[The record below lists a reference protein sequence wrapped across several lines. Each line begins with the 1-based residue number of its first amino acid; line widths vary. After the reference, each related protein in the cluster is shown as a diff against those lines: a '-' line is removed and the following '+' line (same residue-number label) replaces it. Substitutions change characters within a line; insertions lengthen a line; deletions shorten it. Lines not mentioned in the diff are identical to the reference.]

1 MRHKT
6 MTQCEVRLAELQK
19 RIAALDDER
28 TAIAAEIAALE
39 QAQMLAMPFPDI
51 VSLERVGRIVD
62 RHSETDQ
69 KISLF
74 REMFRGRTDVFPI
87 RWDNAKSGKSGYAP
101 ACHNEWQR
109 GVCEKPRVKCSMCPN
124 QAFIEVSDNLIERHL
139 RGTTSMGT
147 PFVMGLYPMLPGGT
161 CYLLVA
167 DFDREDWRR
176 DAVAYVETC
185 DLLRVPCALERS
197 RSGNGAH
204 VWIFFQEPVPAA
216 AARRLGSSIIT
227 DTMER
232 VPDIGFRS
240 YDRFF
245 PSQDTLSIGGF
256 GNLIA
261 LPLQGIAR
269 RKENSVF
276 VDGDLAPYA
285 DQWGYL
291 AGVQRMARDS
301 LERIV
306 ERASAGGR
314 VLGVRLPL
322 DEGEDEPWLRA
333 PSRRSPQ
340 PAIAGVLPASIR
352 IVLGDQIYVPR
363 AELPAGLV
371 AKLVR
376 LAAFQN
382 PEFYAAQ
389 AMRLSTHNT
398 PRIIS
403 CAELT
408 EKYIALPRGCLD
420 VVRALFEELQVRI
433 EFADERKTGCAI
445 DVKFIGLL
453 REDQERAFAALRNH
467 DAGVLAATTAFGKTV
482 VGARMIAERGVST
495 LVLVHRRQLM
505 DQWVE
510 RLSTFLDL
518 PRAKIGTIGGGKR
531 RPTGV
536 VDVALIQSL
545 VRKGE
550 VDDIVGDY
558 GHLVVDECHHL
569 SAVSFELVARR
580 TKARFVLGL
589 SATVTRKDGH
599 HPIIFMQCGPI
610 RFRVDARNEAA
621 KRPFHHRVQIRET
634 SFQLPEQANGS
645 SLPIHQIYSILAN
658 DEARNALIFDDV
670 LAALEARRSP
680 VIITE
685 RSDHVALLAERFEK
699 FARNVVVLKGGQSER
714 QRRALMERLASIADH
729 EERLLVATGRYLGEG
744 FDDPRLDTL
753 FLAMPISWRGTLA
766 QYAGRL
772 HRLHD
777 RKREVII
784 YDYVDPRVPMLARM
798 AARRRAGYSS
808 LGYEISLDGS
818 EHKRG
823 LFVDH

>member
-1 MRHKT
+1 
-6 MTQCEVRLAELQK
+6 MTQREVRLAELKK

-28 TAIAAEIAALE
+28 TAIAAEIAMLE
-39 QAQMLAMPFPDI
+39 QLPIPEMLLPD
-51 VSLERVGRIVD
+51 VASSERGERIID

-74 REMFRGRTDVFPI
+74 REMFRGRSDVFPI

-109 GVCEKPRVKCSMCPN
+109 GVCEKPRVKCSVCPN
-124 QAFIEVSDNLIERHL
+124 QAFIEVSNNLIERHL
-139 RGTTSMGT
+139 RGTTSTGA
-147 PFVMGLYPMLPGGT
+147 PFVMGLYPMLPDGT
-161 CYLLVA
+161 CHFLVA

-176 DAVAYVETC
+176 DALAYVETC

-197 RSGNGAH
+197 RSGDGAH
-204 VWIFFQEPVPAA
+204 AWIFFQEPVPAA
-216 AARRLGSSIIT
+216 TARRLGSAIIT

-245 PSQDTLSIGGF
+245 PSQDTMPIGGF

-261 LPLQGIAR
+261 LPLQGAAR
-269 RKENSVF
+269 RNENSVF
-276 VDGDLAPYA
+276 VDRALAPYV

-291 AGVQRMARDS
+291 AGVQRMSRDS
-301 LERIV
+301 LDRIV
-306 ERASAGGR
+306 EHASAGGR

-322 DEGEDEPWLRA
+322 EEGEDEPWLRV

-340 PAIAGVLPASIR
+340 AVIAGVLPASVR
-352 IVLGDQIYVPR
+352 VVLADQIYVPR
-363 AELPAGLV
+363 AELPSGLV
-371 AKLVR
+371 ARLVR
-376 LAAFQN
+376 VAAFQN

-420 VVRALFEELQVRI
+420 VVQALLDELQVRV
-433 EFADERKTGCAI
+433 EFVDERKAGCAI
-445 DVKFIGLL
+445 DVKFTGTL
-453 REDQERAFAALRNH
+453 REDQERAFEALRNH
-467 DAGVLAATTAFGKTV
+467 DTGVLAATTAFGKTV
-482 VGARMIAERGVST
+482 VGARMIAERGVGT

-580 TKARFVLGL
+580 TKARSVLGL

-599 HPIIFMQCGPI
+599 HPIIFMQCGPV

-621 KRPFHHRVQIRET
+621 KRPFHHRVRIRET
-634 SFQLPEQANGS
+634 SFQLPEQTDGS
-645 SLPIHQIYSILAN
+645 SLPIQRIYSALAN
-658 DEARNALIFDDV
+658 DEARNTLIFDDV
-670 LAALEARRSP
+670 LAALEAKRSP

-685 RSDHVALLAERFEK
+685 RSDHVTLFAERFEK
-699 FARNVVVLKGGQSER
+699 FAKNVVVLKGGQSDR
-714 QRRALMERLASIADH
+714 QRRAVMERLTSIADP
-729 EERLLVATGRYLGEG
+729 EERLLIATGRYLGEG

-777 RKREVII
+777 RKREVVI
-784 YDYVDPRVPMLARM
+784 YDYVDRNVPMLARM
-798 AARRRAGYSS
+798 AARRRAGYGS
-808 LGYEISLDGS
+808 LGYEI
-818 EHKRG
+818 G
-823 LFVDH
+823 LNSIGQTKELFTGHRA

>member
-1 MRHKT
+1 
-6 MTQCEVRLAELQK
+6 MTQREVRLAELKK

-28 TAIAAEIAALE
+28 TAMAAEIAALE
-39 QAQMLAMPFPDI
+39 QAQMLAMPFPNI
-51 VSLERVGRIVD
+51 EFLERVGHVVD
-62 RHSETDQ
+62 RHSETDL

-74 REMFRGRTDVFPI
+74 REMFRGRADVFPI

-139 RGTTSMGT
+139 RGTTSTGA
-147 PFVMGLYPMLPGGT
+147 PFVMGLYPMLPDGT

-176 DAVAYVETC
+176 DALAYVETC
-185 DLLRVPCALERS
+185 DRLRVPCALERS

-204 VWIFFQEPVPAA
+204 VWIFFQEPVPAV
-216 AARRLGSSIIT
+216 AARRLGSAIIT

-245 PSQDTLSIGGF
+245 PSQDTMPIGGF

-261 LPLQGIAR
+261 LPLQGAAR
-269 RKENSVF
+269 RNENSVF
-276 VDGDLAPYA
+276 VDRVLAPYA

-291 AGVQRMARDS
+291 AGVQRMSRDS
-301 LERIV
+301 LDRIV

-322 DEGEDEPWLRA
+322 EEGEDEPWLRA

-340 PAIAGVLPASIR
+340 PVIAGALPASVCVI
-352 IVLGDQIYVPR
+352 LADQIYVPR

-371 AKLVR
+371 ARLVR
-376 LAAFQN
+376 VAAFQN

-420 VVRALFEELQVRI
+420 VVQALLDELQVRV
-433 EFADERKTGCAI
+433 EFVDERKAGCAI
-445 DVKFIGLL
+445 DVKFIGTL
-453 REDQERAFAALRNH
+453 REDQERAFEALRDH
-467 DAGVLAATTAFGKTV
+467 STGVLAATTAFGKTV
-482 VGARMIAERGVST
+482 VGARMIAERGVGT

-558 GHLVVDECHHL
+558 GQLIVDECHHL

-599 HPIIFMQCGPI
+599 HPIIFMQCGPV

-621 KRPFHHRVQIRET
+621 KRPFDHRVRIRET
-634 SFQLPEQANGS
+634 SFQLPEQADGS
-645 SLPIHQIYSILAN
+645 SPPIQRIYNALAN
-658 DEARNALIFDDV
+658 DEARNGLIFDDV

-699 FARNVVVLKGGQSER
+699 FAKNVVVLKGGQSDR
-714 QRRALMERLASIADH
+714 QRRALIERLASIADH
-729 EERLLVATGRYLGEG
+729 EERLLIATGRYLGEG

-777 RKREVII
+777 SKREVII
-784 YDYVDPRVPMLARM
+784 YDYVDARVPMLARM

-823 LFVDH
+823 LFADH

>member
-1 MRHKT
+1 MRHGT
-6 MTQCEVRLAELQK
+6 MTQRTMSLAELK
-19 RIAALDDER
+19 ARIAALDEER
-28 TAIAAEIAALE
+28 AAIAAEIAMLE
-39 QAQMLAMPFPDI
+39 QPPIPEMPLPD
-51 VSLERVGRIVD
+51 VASSERVGRIVD
-62 RHSETDQ
+62 RQSEADQ

-109 GVCEKPRVKCSMCPN
+109 GLCEKPRVKCSVCPN

-139 RGTTSMGT
+139 RGATSVGA
-147 PFVMGLYPMLPGGT
+147 PFVMGLYPMLPDGT
-161 CYLLVA
+161 CHLLVA

-176 DAVAYVETC
+176 DALAYVETC

-197 RSGNGAH
+197 RSGDGAH
-204 VWIFFQEPVPAA
+204 AWIFFQEPVPAA
-216 AARRLGSSIIT
+216 TARRLGSAIIT

-245 PSQDTLSIGGF
+245 PSQDTMPIGGF

-261 LPLQGIAR
+261 LPLQGAAR
-269 RKENSVF
+269 RNENSVF
-276 VDGDLAPYA
+276 VDRALAPYA

-291 AGVQRMARDS
+291 AGVQRMSRDS
-301 LERIV
+301 LDRIV
-306 ERASAGGR
+306 EHASAGGR
-314 VLGVRLPL
+314 VLGVRLAL
-322 DEGEDEPWLRA
+322 EEGEDEPWLRV

-340 PAIAGVLPASIR
+340 PVIAGMLPASVR
-352 IVLGDQIYVPR
+352 VVLADQIYLPR

-371 AKLVR
+371 ARLVR

-382 PEFYAAQ
+382 PKFYAAQ

-420 VVRALFEELQVRI
+420 VVQALLDELQVQV
-433 EFADERKTGCAI
+433 EFVDERKVGCAI
-445 DVKFIGLL
+445 DVKFTGTL
-453 REDQERAFAALRNH
+453 REDQERGFEALRNH
-467 DAGVLAATTAFGKTV
+467 DTGVLAATTAFGKTV
-482 VGARMIAERGVST
+482 VGARMIAERGVGT

-510 RLSTFLDL
+510 RLSTFLNL

-558 GHLVVDECHHL
+558 GQLVVDECHHL

-599 HPIIFMQCGPI
+599 HPIIFMQCGPV

-634 SFQLPEQANGS
+634 SFQLPEQADSS
-645 SLPIHQIYSILAN
+645 SLPIQRIYNALAN
-658 DEARNALIFDDV
+658 DEARNTLIFDDV
-670 LAALEARRSP
+670 LAALEAKRSP

-685 RSDHVALLAERFEK
+685 RSDHVALFAERFGK
-699 FARNVVVLKGGQSER
+699 FAKNVVVLKGGQSDR
-714 QRRALMERLASIADH
+714 QRRVLMERLASIADH
-729 EERLLVATGRYLGEG
+729 EERLLIATGRYLGEG

-777 RKREVII
+777 SKREVII
-784 YDYVDPRVPMLARM
+784 YDYVDRRVPMLARM
-798 AARRRAGYSS
+798 AARRRAGYGS
-808 LGYEISLDGS
+808 LGYEIGLDSG
-818 EHKRG
+818 EHKKE
-823 LFVDH
+823 LFARY

>member
-1 MRHKT
+1 
-6 MTQCEVRLAELQK
+6 MTPRNARIAELK
-19 RIAALDDER
+19 ARIAVLDDER

-39 QAQMLAMPFPDI
+39 QAPIPEMAPPDI
-51 VSLERVGRIVD
+51 ASLERIGRIVD
-62 RHSETDQ
+62 RHSTIAQ
-69 KISLF
+69 KVALF
-74 REMFRGRTDVFPI
+74 RELFRGRADVFPI

-101 ACHNEWQR
+101 ACHNEWRR
-109 GVCEKPRVKCSMCPN
+109 GVCEKPRVKCSVCPN
-124 QAFIEVSDNLIERHL
+124 QAFIEVSDDLIERHL
-139 RGTTSMGT
+139 RGTTSTGT
-147 PFVMGLYPMLPGGT
+147 SFVMGIYPMLPDGI
-161 CYLLVA
+161 CCLLAA
-167 DFDREDWRR
+167 DFDRDDWQRN
-176 DAVAYVETC
+176 ALAYVETC
-185 DLLRVPCALERS
+185 NLLNIPCTLERS

-204 VWIFFQEPVPAA
+204 AWIFFQEPVAA
-216 AARRLGSSIIT
+216 TAARRLGSFIIT
-227 DTMER
+227 ETMER

-245 PSQDTLSIGGF
+245 PSQDTLPIGGF

-261 LPLQGIAR
+261 LPLQGVAR
-269 RKENSVF
+269 RNENSVF
-276 VDGDLAPYA
+276 VDGDLVPYA

-306 ERASAGGR
+306 EPASAGGR

-340 PAIAGVLPASIR
+340 PDIAGVLPASIR
-352 IVLGDQIYVPR
+352 MVLGDQIYVPR
-363 AELPAGLV
+363 AALPAGLV

-420 VVRALFEELQVRI
+420 VVRALLEELQIRTD
-433 EFADERKTGCAI
+433 FSDERKKGCAI

-453 REDQERAFAALRNH
+453 REDQELAFGALRNH
-467 DAGVLAATTAFGKTV
+467 DTGVLAATTAFGKTV

-550 VDDIVGDY
+550 VNDIVGDY

-599 HPIIFMQCGPI
+599 HPIIFMQCGPV

-634 SFQLPEQANGS
+634 SFQLAEQADGS
-645 SLPIHQIYSILAN
+645 SLPIQRIYSILAN

-670 LAALEARRSP
+670 LGALEARRSP

-685 RSDHVALLAERFEK
+685 RSDHVALLADRFEK

-714 QRRALMERLASIADH
+714 QRRALMERLASIADQ
-729 EERLLVATGRYLGEG
+729 EERLLIATGRYLGEG

-777 RKREVII
+777 RKREVTI

-798 AARRRAGYSS
+798 AARRRAGYGS
-808 LGYEISLDGS
+808 LGYEIGLHGS
-818 EHKRG
+818 EHKKG
-823 LFVDH
+823 LFALY

>member
-1 MRHKT
+1 MIPRNA
-6 MTQCEVRLAELQK
+6 RIGELK
-19 RIAALDDER
+19 ARIAVLDEER

-39 QAQMLAMPFPDI
+39 QAPIPEMAPPDI
-51 VSLERVGRIVD
+51 VSLERIGRIVD
-62 RHSETDQ
+62 RHSTIAQ
-69 KISLF
+69 KIVLF
-74 REMFRGRTDVFPI
+74 RELFRGRADVFPI

-101 ACHNEWQR
+101 ACHNEWRR
-109 GVCEKPRVKCSMCPN
+109 GVCEKPRVKCSVCPN
-124 QAFIEVSDNLIERHL
+124 QAFIEVSDDLIERHL
-139 RGTTSMGT
+139 RGTTSRGT
-147 PFVMGLYPMLPGGT
+147 SFVMGIYPMLPDGT
-161 CYLLVA
+161 CCLLAA
-167 DFDREDWRR
+167 DFDRDDWQR
-176 DAVAYVETC
+176 DALAYVETC
-185 DLLRVPCALERS
+185 NLLNIPCALERS

-204 VWIFFQEPVPAA
+204 AWIFFQEPVAA
-216 AARRLGSSIIT
+216 TAARRLGSFIIT
-227 DTMER
+227 ETMER

-245 PSQDTLSIGGF
+245 PSQDTLPIGGF

-261 LPLQGIAR
+261 LPLQGVAR
-269 RKENSVF
+269 RNENSVF
-276 VDGDLAPYA
+276 VDGDLVPHV

-291 AGVQRMARDS
+291 AGVQRMAKDS

-333 PSRRSPQ
+333 PSRRSSQ

-371 AKLVR
+371 TKLVR

-420 VVRALFEELQVRI
+420 VVRTLIEGLQIRI
-433 EFADERKTGCAI
+433 EFVDERKAGCAI

-453 REDQERAFAALRNH
+453 REDQKRAFGALRNH
-467 DAGVLAATTAFGKTV
+467 DTGVLAATTAFGKTV
-482 VGARMIAERGVST
+482 VGASMIAERGVST

-558 GHLVVDECHHL
+558 GHLIIDECHHL

-580 TKARFVLGL
+580 AKARFVLGL

-634 SFQLPEQANGS
+634 SLQLPEQADGS
-645 SLPIHQIYSILAN
+645 SLPIQRIYSILAN

-670 LAALEARRSP
+670 LAALEEERSP

-699 FARNVVVLKGGQSER
+699 FAKNVVVLKGGQSDR
-714 QRRALMERLASIADH
+714 QRRVLMERLASIADH
-729 EERLLVATGRYLGEG
+729 EERLLIATGRYLGEG

-777 RKREVII
+777 GKREVVI

-798 AARRRAGYSS
+798 AARRRAGYGS
-808 LGYEISLDGS
+808 LGYKIGFNSS
-818 EHKRG
+818 EHKNE
-823 LFVDH
+823 LFARH

>member
-1 MRHKT
+1 
-6 MTQCEVRLAELQK
+6 MTQREVRLAELKK

-28 TAIAAEIAALE
+28 TAIAAEMAALE
-39 QAQMLAMPFPDI
+39 QAQTLAMPLPNT
-51 VSLERVGRIVD
+51 VSSERVGHVVD
-62 RHSETDQ
+62 RHSETAQ

-74 REMFRGRTDVFPI
+74 RELFRGRTDVFPI
-87 RWDNAKSGKSGYAP
+87 RWENAKSGKSGYAP

-109 GVCEKPRVKCSMCPN
+109 GVCEKPRVKCSVCPN
-124 QAFIEVSDNLIERHL
+124 QAFIELSDNLIERHL
-139 RGTTSMGT
+139 RGTTSTRT
-147 PFVMGLYPMLPGGT
+147 PFVMGIYPMLPDGT
-161 CYLLVA
+161 CCLLVA

-176 DAVAYVETC
+176 DALAYVETC

-204 VWIFFQEPVPAA
+204 VWIFFQDPVPAA

-245 PSQDTLSIGGF
+245 PSQETLPIGGF

-269 RKENSVF
+269 RKKNSVF
-276 VDGDLAPYA
+276 VDGGLAPYA

-291 AGVQRMARDS
+291 AGVQRMSRDS
-301 LERIV
+301 LDRIV

-322 DEGEDEPWLRA
+322 EEGEDEPWLRA

-340 PAIAGVLPASIR
+340 PVIAGVLPVSVR
-352 IVLGDQIYVPR
+352 IVLADQIYLPR
-363 AELPAGLV
+363 AGLPAGLI
-371 AKLVR
+371 ARLVR

-420 VVRALFEELQVRI
+420 VVQALLVELQVRV
-433 EFADERKTGCAI
+433 EFVDERKTGCAI
-445 DVKFIGLL
+445 EVKFTGKL
-453 REDQERAFAALRNH
+453 REDQERAFEALRNH
-467 DAGVLAATTAFGKTV
+467 ETGVLAATTAFGKTV
-482 VGARMIAERGVST
+482 VGARMIAERGVGT

-510 RLSTFLDL
+510 RLSIFLDL
-518 PRAKIGTIGGGKR
+518 PRGKIGTIGGGNR
-531 RPTGV
+531 RPTGI

-569 SAVSFELVARR
+569 SAISFELVARR

-599 HPIIFMQCGPI
+599 HPIIFMQCGPV

-621 KRPFHHRVQIRET
+621 KRPFYHRVQIRET
-634 SFQLPEQANGS
+634 SFQFPEQADGS
-645 SLPIHQIYSILAN
+645 SLPIQRIYNALAN

-670 LAALEARRSP
+670 LAALEAQRSP

-685 RSDHVALLAERFEK
+685 RSDHVALFAERFEK
-699 FARNVVVLKGGQSER
+699 FAKNVVVLKGGQSDR
-714 QRRALMERLASIADH
+714 QRRAVMERLASIADH
-729 EERLLVATGRYLGEG
+729 EERLLIATGRYLGEG

-772 HRLHD
+772 HRLYD

-784 YDYVDPRVPMLARM
+784 YDYVDSRVPMLARM

-808 LGYEISLDGS
+808 LGYEIGLNSG

-823 LFVDH
+823 LFADL

>member
-1 MRHKT
+1 
-6 MTQCEVRLAELQK
+6 
-19 RIAALDDER
+19 
-28 TAIAAEIAALE
+28 
-39 QAQMLAMPFPDI
+39 
-51 VSLERVGRIVD
+51 
-62 RHSETDQ
+62 
-69 KISLF
+69 
-74 REMFRGRTDVFPI
+74 
-87 RWDNAKSGKSGYAP
+87 
-101 ACHNEWQR
+101 
-109 GVCEKPRVKCSMCPN
+109 
-124 QAFIEVSDNLIERHL
+124 
-139 RGTTSMGT
+139 
-147 PFVMGLYPMLPGGT
+147 MLPDGT

-167 DFDREDWRR
+167 DFDREEWRR
-176 DAVAYVETC
+176 DALAYVETC

-216 AARRLGSSIIT
+216 AARRLGSCIIT

-245 PSQDTLSIGGF
+245 PSQDTLPIGGF

-261 LPLQGIAR
+261 LPLQGVAR

-276 VDGDLAPYA
+276 VDGELTPYA

-291 AGVQRMARDS
+291 AGVQRMSRDS
-301 LERIV
+301 LDCIV

-322 DEGEDEPWLRA
+322 EEGEDEPWLRA
-333 PSRRSPQ
+333 PSRRSSQ
-340 PAIAGVLPASIR
+340 PVIAGVLPASVCV
-352 IVLGDQIYVPR
+352 VLADQIYVPR

-371 AKLVR
+371 ARLIR

-408 EKYIALPRGCLD
+408 ERFIALPRGCLD
-420 VVRALFEELQVRI
+420 LVQALFNELQVQV
-433 EFADERKTGCAI
+433 EFTDERKTGCAI
-445 DVKFIGLL
+445 DVRFTGTL
-453 REDQERAFAALRNH
+453 REDQERAFEALRNH
-467 DAGVLAATTAFGKTV
+467 DTGVLAATTAFGKTV
-482 VGARMIAERGVST
+482 VGARMIAAREVGT

-518 PRAKIGTIGGGKR
+518 PRVKIGTIGGGKR

-599 HPIIFMQCGPI
+599 HPIIFMQCGPV

-621 KRPFHHRVQIRET
+621 KRPFHHRVRIRET
-634 SFQLPEQANGS
+634 SFQLPEQADDS
-645 SLPIHQIYSILAN
+645 SLPIQRIYNALAN

-670 LAALEARRSP
+670 LAALEAKRSP
-680 VIITE
+680 IIITE
-685 RSDHVALLAERFEK
+685 RSDHVTLLAERFEK
-699 FARNVVVLKGGQSER
+699 FARNIVVLKGGQSDR
-714 QRRALMERLASIADH
+714 QRRALMERLAAIADH
-729 EERLLVATGRYLGEG
+729 EERLLIATGRYLGEG

-753 FLAMPISWRGTLA
+753 FLAMPVSWRGTLA

-808 LGYEISLDGS
+808 LGYKISLNNS
-818 EHKRG
+818 EHKKG
-823 LFVDH
+823 LFADH

>member
-1 MRHKT
+1 
-6 MTQCEVRLAELQK
+6 MTQREVRLAELKK

-28 TAIAAEIAALE
+28 TAIATEIVVLE
-39 QAQMLAMPFPDI
+39 QAQMLEMPFPNI
-51 VSLERVGRIVD
+51 VSLDRIEHVVD
-62 RHSETDQ
+62 RNSKTDQ

-74 REMFRGRTDVFPI
+74 REMFRGRADVFPM

-109 GVCEKPRVKCSMCPN
+109 GVCEKPRVKCSVCPN
-124 QAFIEVSDNLIERHL
+124 QAFIEVSDDLIERHL
-139 RGTTSMGT
+139 RGTTSTGT
-147 PFVMGLYPMLPGGT
+147 PFVMGLYPMLPDGT

-176 DAVAYVETC
+176 DLLAYVETC
-185 DLLRVPCALERS
+185 DLLHVPCALERS

-204 VWIFFQEPVPAA
+204 AWIFFEGPVPAA
-216 AARRLGSSIIT
+216 AARRLGSCIIT

-245 PSQDTLSIGGF
+245 PSQDTMPIGGF

-261 LPLQGIAR
+261 LPLQGTAR
-269 RKENSVF
+269 RNENSVF
-276 VDGDLAPYA
+276 VDRFLEPYA

-291 AGVQRMARDS
+291 AGVRRMSRES
-301 LERIV
+301 LDRIV
-306 ERASAGGR
+306 EHASAGGR

-322 DEGEDEPWLRA
+322 EEGEDEPWLRA

-340 PAIAGVLPASIR
+340 PVIAGVLPASVR
-352 IVLGDQIYVPR
+352 IILADQIYVPR
-363 AELPAGLV
+363 VGLPAGFV
-371 AKLVR
+371 ARLVR

-382 PEFYAAQ
+382 PEFYVAQ

-398 PRIIS
+398 PRIVS

-433 EFADERKTGCAI
+433 EFADERKAGCTI
-445 DVKFIGLL
+445 DVRFIGTL
-453 REDQERAFAALRNH
+453 REDQERAFEALRDH
-467 DAGVLAATTAFGKTV
+467 DTGVLAATTAFGKTV
-482 VGARMIAERGVST
+482 VGARMIAERGVGT

-510 RLSTFLDL
+510 LLSTFLDL
-518 PRAKIGTIGGGKR
+518 PRAKIGSIGGGKR

-558 GHLVVDECHHL
+558 GQLIVDECHHL

-580 TKARFVLGL
+580 TKARSVLGL

-610 RFRVDARNEAA
+610 RFRVDARSEAA

-634 SFQLPEQANGS
+634 SFQLPEQTDGS
-645 SLPIHQIYSILAN
+645 SLPIQQIYSILAN
-658 DEARNALIFDDV
+658 NEARNALIFDDV
-670 LAALEARRSP
+670 LAALEVRRSP

-699 FARNVVVLKGGQSER
+699 FAKNVVVLKGGQTER
-714 QRRALMERLASIADH
+714 QRRALMERLSSIADH
-729 EERLLVATGRYLGEG
+729 EERLLIATGRYLGEG

-777 RKREVII
+777 RKREVIV
-784 YDYVDPRVPMLARM
+784 YDYVDARVPMLARM
-798 AARRRAGYSS
+798 AGRRRAGYGS
-808 LGYEISLDGS
+808 LGYEIGLDSS

-823 LFVDH
+823 LFADY

>member
-1 MRHKT
+1 
-6 MTQCEVRLAELQK
+6 MTQREVRLAELKK

-28 TAIAAEIAALE
+28 TAIATEIVVLE
-39 QAQMLAMPFPDI
+39 QAQMLEMPFPNI
-51 VSLERVGRIVD
+51 VSLDRIEHVVD
-62 RHSETDQ
+62 RNSKTDQ

-74 REMFRGRTDVFPI
+74 REMFRGRADVFPM

-109 GVCEKPRVKCSMCPN
+109 GVCEKPRVKCSVCPN
-124 QAFIEVSDNLIERHL
+124 QAFIEVSDDLIERHL
-139 RGTTSMGT
+139 RGTTSTGT
-147 PFVMGLYPMLPGGT
+147 PFVMGLYPMLPDGT

-176 DAVAYVETC
+176 DSLAYVETC
-185 DLLRVPCALERS
+185 DLLHVPCALERS

-204 VWIFFQEPVPAA
+204 AWIFFEGPVPAA
-216 AARRLGSSIIT
+216 AARRLGSCIIT

-245 PSQDTLSIGGF
+245 PSQDTMPIGGF

-261 LPLQGIAR
+261 LPLQGTAR
-269 RKENSVF
+269 RNENSVF
-276 VDGDLAPYA
+276 VDRFLEPYA

-291 AGVQRMARDS
+291 AGVRRMSRES
-301 LERIV
+301 LDRIV
-306 ERASAGGR
+306 EHASAGGR

-322 DEGEDEPWLRA
+322 EEGEDEPWLRA

-340 PAIAGVLPASIR
+340 PVIAGVLPASVR
-352 IVLGDQIYVPR
+352 IILADQIYVPR
-363 AELPAGLV
+363 VGLPAGFV
-371 AKLVR
+371 ARLVR

-382 PEFYAAQ
+382 PEFYVAQ

-398 PRIIS
+398 PRIVS

-433 EFADERKTGCAI
+433 EFADERKAGCTI
-445 DVKFIGLL
+445 DVRFIGTL
-453 REDQERAFAALRNH
+453 REDQERAFEALRDH
-467 DAGVLAATTAFGKTV
+467 DTGVLAATTAFGKTV
-482 VGARMIAERGVST
+482 VGARMIAERGVGT

-510 RLSTFLDL
+510 LLSTFLDL
-518 PRAKIGTIGGGKR
+518 PRAKIGSIGGGKR

-558 GHLVVDECHHL
+558 GQLIVDECHHL

-580 TKARFVLGL
+580 TKARSVLGL

-610 RFRVDARNEAA
+610 RFRVDARSEAA

-634 SFQLPEQANGS
+634 SFQLPEQTDGS
-645 SLPIHQIYSILAN
+645 SLPIQQIYSILAN
-658 DEARNALIFDDV
+658 NEARNALIFDDV
-670 LAALEARRSP
+670 LAALEVRRSP

-699 FARNVVVLKGGQSER
+699 FAKNVVVLKGGQTER
-714 QRRALMERLASIADH
+714 QRRALMERLSSIADH
-729 EERLLVATGRYLGEG
+729 EERLLIATGRYLGEG

-777 RKREVII
+777 RKREVIV
-784 YDYVDPRVPMLARM
+784 YDYVDARVPMLARM
-798 AARRRAGYSS
+798 AGRRRAGYGS
-808 LGYEISLDGS
+808 LGYEIGLDSS

-823 LFVDH
+823 LFADY

>member
-1 MRHKT
+1 
-6 MTQCEVRLAELQK
+6 MTQRAVRLAELKK
-19 RIAALDDER
+19 RIAALNDER

-39 QAQMLAMPFPDI
+39 QAQMLEMPFPNI
-51 VSLERVGRIVD
+51 VSLERVGQVVD
-62 RHSETDQ
+62 RNSKTNQ

-74 REMFRGRTDVFPI
+74 REMFRGRIDVFPM

-101 ACHNEWQR
+101 ACHNEWLR
-109 GVCEKPRVKCSMCPN
+109 GVCEKPRVKCSVCPN
-124 QAFIEVSDNLIERHL
+124 QAFIEVSDDLIERHL
-139 RGTTSMGT
+139 RGTTSTGT
-147 PFVMGLYPMLPGGT
+147 PFVMGLYPMLPDGT

-176 DAVAYVETC
+176 DSLAYVETC
-185 DLLRVPCALERS
+185 DLLHVPCALERS

-204 VWIFFQEPVPAA
+204 AWIFFEEPVAAA
-216 AARRLGSSIIT
+216 AARRLGSCIIT

-245 PSQDTLSIGGF
+245 PSQDTMPIGGF

-261 LPLQGIAR
+261 LPLQGAAR

-276 VDGDLAPYA
+276 VDRVLAPYA

-291 AGVQRMARDS
+291 AGVQRMSRDS
-301 LERIV
+301 LDRIV
-306 ERASAGGR
+306 EHASAGGR

-322 DEGEDEPWLRA
+322 EEGEDEPWLRA

-340 PAIAGVLPASIR
+340 PVIAGVLPASVR
-352 IVLGDQIYVPR
+352 IILADQIYVPR
-363 AELPAGLV
+363 VGLPAGLV
-371 AKLVR
+371 ARLVR

-389 AMRLSTHNT
+389 AMRLSTYNT
-398 PRIIS
+398 PRIVS

-433 EFADERKTGCAI
+433 EFADERKAGSTI
-445 DVKFIGLL
+445 DVRFIGTL
-453 REDQERAFAALRNH
+453 REDQERAFEALGDH
-467 DAGVLAATTAFGKTV
+467 DTGVLAATTAFGKTV
-482 VGARMIAERGVST
+482 VGARMIAERGVGT

-550 VDDIVGDY
+550 VDDIIGDY

-599 HPIIFMQCGPI
+599 HPIIFMQCGPV
-610 RFRVDARNEAA
+610 RFRVDARNEAV

-634 SFQLPEQANGS
+634 SFQLPEQADGS
-645 SLPIHQIYSILAN
+645 LLLIQRIYNALAN

-670 LAALEARRSP
+670 LAALEAKRSP

-685 RSDHVALLAERFEK
+685 RSDHVALFAERFEK
-699 FARNVVVLKGGQSER
+699 FAKNVVVLKGGQSDR
-714 QRRALMERLASIADH
+714 QRRSLIERLASIADH
-729 EERLLVATGRYLGEG
+729 EERLLIATGRYLGEG

-784 YDYVDPRVPMLARM
+784 YDYVDPHVPMLARM

-808 LGYEISLDGS
+808 LGYGIGLNSS

-823 LFVDH
+823 LFADY

>member
-1 MRHKT
+1 
-6 MTQCEVRLAELQK
+6 MTQRDARLAELK
-19 RIAALDDER
+19 MRIEVLDDER

-39 QAQMLAMPFPDI
+39 QAPIPEMPRPNI
-51 VSLERVGRIVD
+51 ASSERVGRIVD
-62 RHSETDQ
+62 RHSTIAQ
-69 KISLF
+69 KIALF
-74 REMFRGRTDVFPI
+74 REMFCGRTDIFPI

-101 ACHNEWQR
+101 ACHNEWRR
-109 GVCEKPRVKCSMCPN
+109 GVCEKPRVKCSVCPN
-124 QAFIEVSDNLIERHL
+124 QAFIEVSDDLIERHL
-139 RGTTSMGT
+139 RGTTSAGT
-147 PFVMGLYPMLPGGT
+147 PFVMGLYPMLPDGI
-161 CYLLVA
+161 CCLLAA

-176 DAVAYVETC
+176 DALAYVETC

-204 VWIFFQEPVPAA
+204 AWIFFQEPVPAA
-216 AARRLGSSIIT
+216 AARRLGSFIIT

-245 PSQDTLSIGGF
+245 PSQDTLPIGGF

-261 LPLQGIAR
+261 LPLQGVAR
-269 RKENSVF
+269 RNENSVF
-276 VDGDLAPYA
+276 VDRDLAPYA

-291 AGVQRMARDS
+291 AGVQRMSRDS
-301 LERIV
+301 LDRIV
-306 ERASAGGR
+306 ERAGAAGR
-314 VLGVRLPL
+314 VLGVPLPL
-322 DEGEDEPWLRA
+322 EEGEDEPWFRA

-340 PAIAGVLPASIR
+340 SVIVGVLPASVR
-352 IVLGDQIYVPR
+352 VVLADQIYVPR

-371 AKLVR
+371 AKFVR

-408 EKYIALPRGCLD
+408 ENYIALPRGCLD
-420 VVRALFEELQVRI
+420 VVRALLEELQIRI
-433 EFADERKTGCAI
+433 EFADERRAGCAI
-445 DVKFIGLL
+445 DVRFIGVL
-453 REDQERAFAALRNH
+453 REDQERAFGALRNY
-467 DAGVLAATTAFGKTV
+467 DTGVLAATTAFGKTV
-482 VGARMIAERGVST
+482 IGSRMIAERGVNT
-495 LVLVHRRQLM
+495 VVLVHRRQLM

-569 SAVSFELVARR
+569 SAISFELVARR

-599 HPIIFMQCGPI
+599 HPIIFMQCGPV

-634 SFQLPEQANGS
+634 SFQLSEQAGGS
-645 SLPIHQIYSILAN
+645 SLPIQRIYCTLAN

-670 LAALEARRSP
+670 LAALDAKRSP

-685 RSDHVALLAERFEK
+685 RSDHLALLAKRFEK
-699 FARNVVVLKGGQSER
+699 FAKNVVVLKGGQSDR
-714 QRRALMERLASIADH
+714 QRRALMERLSSVADH
-729 EERLLVATGRYLGEG
+729 EERLLIATGRYLGEG

-777 RKREVII
+777 GKREVII
-784 YDYVDPRVPMLARM
+784 YDYVDRRVPMLARM
-798 AARRRAGYSS
+798 AAKRRAGYGS
-808 LGYEISLDGS
+808 LGYEIGLDSS
-818 EHKRG
+818 EHKKE
-823 LFVDH
+823 LFARH

>member
-1 MRHKT
+1 
-6 MTQCEVRLAELQK
+6 
-19 RIAALDDER
+19 
-28 TAIAAEIAALE
+28 
-39 QAQMLAMPFPDI
+39 MLLPKVA
-51 VSLERVGRIVD
+51 SLERDARAID
-62 RHSETDQ
+62 RHSQIDQ
-69 KISLF
+69 KIALF
-74 REMFRGRTDVFPI
+74 REMFRGRADVFPI
-87 RWDNAKSGKSGYAP
+87 RWDNVKSGKSGYAP

-109 GVCEKPRVKCSMCPN
+109 GVCEKPRVKCSVCPN

-139 RGTTSMGT
+139 RGTTLTGA
-147 PFVMGLYPMLPGGT
+147 PFVMGLYPMLPEGT
-161 CYLLVA
+161 CHLLVA

-176 DAVAYVETC
+176 DALAYVETC
-185 DLLRVPCALERS
+185 DLLRIPCALERS

-204 VWIFFQEPVPAA
+204 AWIFFQEPVPAA
-216 AARRLGSSIIT
+216 TARRLGSAIIT

-245 PSQDTLSIGGF
+245 PSQDTMPIGGF

-261 LPLQGIAR
+261 LPLQGAAR
-269 RKENSVF
+269 RNENSVF
-276 VDGDLAPYA
+276 VDRALAPYA

-291 AGVQRMARDS
+291 AGIQRMSRDS
-301 LERIV
+301 LDRIV
-306 ERASAGGR
+306 EHASSGGR

-322 DEGEDEPWLRA
+322 EEGEDEPWLRV
-333 PSRRSPQ
+333 PSRRSSQ
-340 PAIAGVLPASIR
+340 PVIAGALSALVRVVLA
-352 IVLGDQIYVPR
+352 DQIYVPR

-389 AMRLSTHNT
+389 AMRLSTHNA

-408 EKYIALPRGCLD
+408 EKFIALPRGCLD
-420 VVRALFEELQVRI
+420 VVRALFDELQIQV
-433 EFADERKTGCAI
+433 EFVDERKAGCAI
-445 DVKFIGLL
+445 DVKFTGTLHK
-453 REDQERAFAALRNH
+453 DQERAFEALRNH
-467 DAGVLAATTAFGKTV
+467 DTGVLAATTAFGKTV
-482 VGARMIAERGVST
+482 VGARMIAERGVGT

-545 VRKGE
+545 VRKGD

-558 GHLVVDECHHL
+558 GQLIVDECHHL

-599 HPIIFMQCGPI
+599 HPIIFMQCGPV

-621 KRPFHHRVQIRET
+621 KRPFHHRVRIRET
-634 SFQLPEQANGS
+634 SFQLPKQADGS
-645 SLPIHQIYSILAN
+645 SLPIQRIYSALAN

-670 LAALEARRSP
+670 LAALETKRSP

-685 RSDHVALLAERFEK
+685 RSDHVTLFAERFRK
-699 FARNVVVLKGGQSER
+699 FAKNVVVLQGGQSDR
-714 QRRALMERLASIADH
+714 QRRDLIERLASIADH
-729 EERLLVATGRYLGEG
+729 EERLLIATGRYLGEG

-784 YDYVDPRVPMLARM
+784 YDYVDPHIPMLARM
-798 AARRRAGYSS
+798 AARRRTGYGS
-808 LGYEISLDGS
+808 LGYEIGS
-818 EHKRG
+818 NRSEQTKQ
-823 LFVDH
+823 LFAAH

>member
-1 MRHKT
+1 
-6 MTQCEVRLAELQK
+6 
-19 RIAALDDER
+19 
-28 TAIAAEIAALE
+28 
-39 QAQMLAMPFPDI
+39 
-51 VSLERVGRIVD
+51 
-62 RHSETDQ
+62 
-69 KISLF
+69 
-74 REMFRGRTDVFPI
+74 
-87 RWDNAKSGKSGYAP
+87 
-101 ACHNEWQR
+101 
-109 GVCEKPRVKCSMCPN
+109 
-124 QAFIEVSDNLIERHL
+124 
-139 RGTTSMGT
+139 
-147 PFVMGLYPMLPGGT
+147 
-161 CYLLVA
+161 
-167 DFDREDWRR
+167 
-176 DAVAYVETC
+176 
-185 DLLRVPCALERS
+185 
-197 RSGNGAH
+197 
-204 VWIFFQEPVPAA
+204 
-216 AARRLGSSIIT
+216 
-227 DTMER
+227 MER
-232 VPDIGFRS
+232 LPDIGFRS

-245 PSQDTLSIGGF
+245 PSQDTLPIGGF

-276 VDGDLAPYA
+276 VDGNFAPYA

-291 AGVQRMARDS
+291 AGVQRMSRDS
-301 LERIV
+301 LDLIV
-306 ERASAGGR
+306 ERASAEGG

-322 DEGEDEPWLRA
+322 EDGEDEPWLRA

-340 PAIAGVLPASIR
+340 PVIAGVLPALVR
-352 IVLGDQIYVPR
+352 IVIADQIYVPR
-363 AELPAGLV
+363 AGLPAGLV

-382 PEFYAAQ
+382 PEFYTAQ

-408 EKYIALPRGCLD
+408 ERFIALPRGCLD
-420 VVRALFEELQVRI
+420 VVQALFDELQVRV
-433 EFADERKTGCAI
+433 EFADERKAGCAI
-445 DVKFIGLL
+445 DVKFTGTL
-453 REDQERAFAALRNH
+453 REDQERAFEALRNH
-467 DAGVLAATTAFGKTV
+467 DTGVLAATTAFGKTV
-482 VGARMIAERGVST
+482 IGARMIAERGVGT

-518 PRAKIGTIGGGKR
+518 PRAKIGTIGGGKH

-599 HPIIFMQCGPI
+599 HPIIFMQCGPV

-621 KRPFHHRVQIRET
+621 KRPFHHCVQIRET
-634 SFQLPEQANGS
+634 SFELPEQADGS
-645 SLPIHQIYSILAN
+645 SLPIQQIYNALAN

-670 LAALEARRSP
+670 LAGLEAKRSP
-680 VIITE
+680 IIITE
-685 RSDHVALLAERFEK
+685 RSDHVVLFAKHFEK
-699 FARNVVVLKGGQSER
+699 FAKNVVVLKGGQSDR

-729 EERLLVATGRYLGEG
+729 EERLLIATGRYLGEG

-798 AARRRAGYSS
+798 AAKRRAGYSS
-808 LGYEISLDGS
+808 LGYEIGLNSR

-823 LFVDH
+823 LFANH